1 MSPPPLLALY
11 SNLQFWFSPSFFSFW
26 VAPFVITP
34 NQSDDDVVPTFF
46 FFYYI
51 NVLHIDIKNNSV
63 LYGSLPTLGF
73 SQSAMQC
80 VFFCVFFFCT
90 CVRRR
95 KNGTRS
101 ITKVHTGV

>member
-63 LYGSLPTLGF
+63 FIWFSPLPWFLTVCN
-73 SQSAMQC
+73 AMR
-80 VFFCVFFFCT
+80 VFLRVFFFFAH
-90 CVRRR
+90 V
-95 KNGTRS
+95 
-101 ITKVHTGV
+101 